1 MVEINDSVNC
11 NINKAITIKIL
22 EINLSLILILS
33 FADGKAHVR
42 WSKTCSNVS
51 TESIAGSLAG
61 RETVYTHQSL
71 FFTKDR
77 MRKSLVHIEAIMEF
91 TIATFPYLIG
101 HPIAIDIYKCHTAFI
116 GRIGMAIRSTCTR
129 CCRPPASANHY
140 TTSNGISPGG
150 SSAKKRQVFVEM
162 SNFGFYKLAI
172 IVYTSCIG
180 CNTICIESLF
190 HIIIVVETLC
200 SYYYTFT
207 VVLVNARKKCF
218 PEGSFFIMD
227 CI

>member
-22 EINLSLILILS
+22 EINLSFILILS
-33 FADGKAHVR
+33 FADGKTHIR
-42 WSKTCSNVS
+42 RSKTCSNVS
-51 TESIAGSLAG
+51 TESIAGSLAR

-77 MRKSLVHIEAIMEF
+77 MREGLVHIEAIMEF

-129 CCRPPASANHY
+129 CCWPPASANHY

-180 CNTICIESLF
+180 CNTICIESFF